1 MPAVRKYA
9 DSAARQAAY
18 RSRCK
23 ARGDSAPVTPATGAP
38 YPRWEALRRQALGI
52 LEQVTSEMETYHDQR
67 SEPWRDSLRGEA
79 FAERMESVADI
90 VEALGEIS
98 TNPSEA

>member
-1 MPAVRKYA
+1 
-9 DSAARQAAY
+9 
-18 RSRCK
+18 
-23 ARGDSAPVTPATGAP
+23 
-38 YPRWEALRRQALGI
+38 
-52 LEQVTSEMETYHDQR
+52 METYHDQR